1 MQKLIYW
8 LGVACG
14 LLAGIIA
21 IVGAIVTRHGALAA
35 WGVTFI
41 GTTITAVLSGARIRP
56 VFSADPPTIGA
67 IFSAI
72 PVVGWIAMIC
82 MFVASVVLSIVFP
95 PFR

>member
-1 MQKLIYW
+1 MGKFTYW
-8 LGVACG
+8 LGVSCG

-21 IVGAIVTRHGALAA
+21 IVGAIVTRQGAYAA

-56 VFSADPPTIGA
+56 VFSADPPTVGA

-72 PVVGWIAMIC
+72 PVVGWIVMVSLFA
-82 MFVASVVLSIVFP
+82 ASVVLSILFP

>member
-1 MQKLIYW
+1 MGKFTYW
-8 LGVACG
+8 LGVSCG

-21 IVGAIVTRHGALAA
+21 IVGAIVTRQGAYAA

-41 GTTITAVLSGARIRP
+41 ATTITAVLSGARIRP
-56 VFSADPPTIGA
+56 VFSADPPTVGA

-72 PVVGWIAMIC
+72 PVVGWIVMASL
-82 MFVASVVLSIVFP
+82 FAASVVLSILFP